1 MNCETKKDR
10 QQGKVWL
17 VGAGP
22 SDVELI
28 TVKGKRLL
36 EEADVIVFDRLVG
49 QGILMYGRK
58 DAEYIDVGKRSG
70 HHPIP
75 QEEIN
80 EILLREAK
88 SGKKVVRLKGGD
100 PFVFGR
106 GAEEIEL
113 LLKEGVPYE
122 IVPGITSAISVA
134 AYAGIP
140 VTHRNMASS
149 LHIVTAHKKA
159 GGIAEKEFES
169 LVTMGGTLV
178 FLMGVTS
185 LPEVTEG
192 LLKAG
197 MNPNTPSAVLEKGT
211 TAAQRKVCAP
221 LSELAGRAKEEQ
233 ITSPAIILVGDVCSL
248 SEMSWYEKRPLSG
261 MRIIV
266 TRPRE
271 RQGRLS
277 QMLREE
283 GAEVFEFPAIAVRPA
298 QNTEVLEKALA
309 KIDTYRWLVLTSPSG
324 AEQWM
329 KFLRERRIDMRTLS
343 HLKLACIGTGTAS
356 IMETHG
362 WYADLI
368 PDRYDGVHLGRLLA
382 EKVKAGEKVLIARA
396 AQGNPQLLEE
406 LMRAEQVQITDAPL
420 YEIEEERYAYI
431 DLRREFSYER
441 TYAMFTS
448 ASTVRGFVNAAEGI
462 ELGQVHAFCIGKQ
475 TEKAARAFGMK
486 TLTAKEATLE
496 SLIALVKSV
505 QKGENLW
512 EQTF

>member
-22 SDVELI
+22 SDMELI

-36 EEADVIVFDRLVG
+36 EEADVVVFDRLVG

-58 DAEYIDVGKRSG
+58 DAKYIDVGKQSG

-80 EILLREAK
+80 EILLQEAK
-88 SGKKVVRLKGGD
+88 AGKKVVRLKGGD

-113 LLKEGVPYE
+113 LVKEGIPYE

-140 VTHRNMASS
+140 VTHRHMASS

-159 GGIAEKEFES
+159 GGIAEKEFKS
-169 LVTMGGTLV
+169 LAAMGGTLV

-192 LLKAG
+192 LLRAG
-197 MNPNTPSAVLEKGT
+197 MDPDTPSAVLEKGT

-221 LSELAGRAKEEQ
+221 LCELAERAREAV
-233 ITSPAIILVGDVCSL
+233 IASPAIILVGEVCSL
-248 SEMSWYEKRPLSG
+248 SELGWYDKRPLAG

-277 QMLREE
+277 RMLREE
-283 GAEVFEFPAIAVRPA
+283 GAEVFELPSIAVRPMKEM
-298 QNTEVLEKALA
+298 TVLEKALSEINA
-309 KIDTYRWLVLTSPSG
+309 YQWLVLTSPSG

-329 KFLRERRIDMRTLS
+329 KFLRERKMDIRKLS
-343 HLKLACIGTGTAS
+343 HLKLACIGPGTADV
-356 IMETHG
+356 MEAYG

-368 PDRYDGVHLGRLLA
+368 PDVYDGGHLGKLLA
-382 EKVKAGEKVLIARA
+382 KNIKAGERVLIARA
-396 AQGNPQLLEE
+396 SQGNPELLEE
-406 LMRAEQVQITDAPL
+406 LSQTEQIQITDAPL
-420 YEIEEERYAYI
+420 YEIIEEQYEHI

-448 ASTVRGFVNAAEGI
+448 ASTVRGFVHAAKGVAPE
-462 ELGQVHAFCIGKQ
+462 QVKALCIGKQ
-475 TEKAARAFGMK
+475 TEQAARAFGMK

-496 SLIALVKSV
+496 SLIALAKSA